1 MLSNHYHI
9 QDPVDGFPRTEEPS
23 ERCMEPLFAHP
34 SPTFIASLDPILL
47 DTIFSSLDMQLPTD
61 LPGIDPA
68 LDASSSASPVS
79 VIYDG
84 DAYFDLET
92 GLWVPTQPTSSPVE
106 AFLPSPVEPF
116 LSTPEEMVLFAAF
129 QNSSPANFP
138 LEFHSPA
145 SPPPLSTPTSQGPSS
160 RTTSPG
166 FSPMPAAPNAFP
178 CPHPGCS
185 RSFDTASD
193 LQKHR
198 RAHNKRFLCRTCGKA
213 HTDQRGLDRHM
224 ESRHRVLT
232 AKSETRKCRVCDR
245 VGRGDNIKRHEKGQH
260 GLQ

>member
-9 QDPVDGFPRTEEPS
+9 QDPVDGFSRPEEPS
-23 ERCMEPLFAHP
+23 EWCMEPLFPHP

-47 DTIFSSLDMQLPTD
+47 DTIFPPLDMQLPTD
-61 LPGIDPA
+61 LNSIDPA
-68 LDASSSASPVS
+68 PDASSSASPVS

-116 LSTPEEMVLFAAF
+116 LSTPGEMALFATF

-138 LEFHSPA
+138 LEYHFPP

-160 RTTSPG
+160 RTASPD
-166 FSPMPAAPNAFP
+166 SSNPATPSAALP
-178 CPHPGCS
+178 CPDAGCS
-185 RSFDTASD
+185 RSFGTASD

-198 RAHNKRFLCRTCGKA
+198 RAHNKRFLCRICGKA

-260 GLQ
+260 GLR

>member
-1 MLSNHYHI
+1 MSSNHYHI
-9 QDPVDGFPRTEEPS
+9 QDPVDGFSRTEEPS
-23 ERCMEPLFAHP
+23 EWCMEPLFPHP

-47 DTIFSSLDMQLPTD
+47 DTIFSSLDLQLPTD
-61 LPGIDPA
+61 LTGIDPA
-68 LDASSSASPVS
+68 PDASSSASPVS

-106 AFLPSPVEPF
+106 AFLPSSVESF
-116 LSTPEEMVLFAAF
+116 LSTPEEMALLTAF
-129 QNSSPANFP
+129 ENTSPPNFP
-138 LEFHSPA
+138 LEYHSPP
-145 SPPPLSTPTSQGPSS
+145 SPPPLST
-160 RTTSPG
+160 TTSPG
-166 FSPMPAAPNAFP
+166 SSYVPATPSAALP
-178 CPHPGCS
+178 CPDPGCS
-185 RSFDTASD
+185 RSFGTAAD

-198 RAHNKRFLCRTCGKA
+198 RAHNKRFLCRICGKA

-224 ESRHRVLT
+224 ESRHKVST

-245 VGRGDNIKRHEKGQH
+245 VGRGDNIKRHEKTQH